1 MLPPFFL
8 SSNSGFKVQ
17 LALQEKWQNLYGN
30 GVLQNLYGNGVL
42 TLMNNQ
48 KESTL
53 SNKVIDEVWI
63 FKQKSWEDIISHLFI
78 VNIDKNE
85 RVYQTCF
92 IANKSKDWKNK
103 QKQQSRDHVFDGRIV
118 LLCNWSFVA
127 KIVSTSPTVGSHNVC
142 FFQCYYNENNLKGKK
157 NL

>member
-1 MLPPFFL
+1 MLPPFFR

-92 IANKSKDWKNK
+92 IANKSKDSGKINRN
-103 QKQQSRDHVFDGRIV
+103 SEVEITFLMGELFCFVIG
-118 LLCNWSFVA
+118 LLLP
-127 KIVSTSPTVGSHNVC
+127 K
-142 FFQCYYNENNLKGKK
+142 
-157 NL
+157 